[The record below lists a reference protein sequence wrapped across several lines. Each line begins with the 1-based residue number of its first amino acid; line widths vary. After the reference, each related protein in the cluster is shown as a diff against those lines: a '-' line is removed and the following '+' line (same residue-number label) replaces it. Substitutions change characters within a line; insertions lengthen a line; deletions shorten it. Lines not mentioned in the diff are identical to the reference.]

1 MLSDI
6 SLYQNRSEIHEK
18 TLLEHKV
25 ESIKH
30 IFITI
35 LGASDS
41 SGKQME
47 LVLPMCSDTD
57 CTLTRA
63 HEPFH
68 VRYLILSVVDKPC
81 FLVFRCMR

>member
-6 SLYQNRSEIHEK
+6 SLYRYRSEIHEK
-18 TLLEHKV
+18 ILLEHKV
-25 ESIKH
+25 ESTKH

-35 LGASDS
+35 LGAADS

-57 CTLTRA
+57 CTLT
-63 HEPFH
+63 HTNLFTSD
-68 VRYLILSVVDKPC
+68 I
-81 FLVFRCMR
+81 

>member
-6 SLYQNRSEIHEK
+6 SLCQCRSETHEK
-18 TLLEHKV
+18 ILLEHKV
-25 ESIKH
+25 ESTKH

-35 LGASDS
+35 LGAADS

-47 LVLPMCSDTD
+47 LVLPVCSDTD

-63 HEPFH
+63 HEPFTSD
-68 VRYLILSVVDKPC
+68 I
-81 FLVFRCMR
+81 